1 MKKDWKKIAVS
12 AVAIAL
18 GTSMLGA
25 CGSSSTSESSD
36 AASASGAVSGNS
48 ASGSASGDDLKI
60 QVILNTLS
68 SEYWG
73 YVQAGAE
80 AYGDENQGVSVEV
93 VGPPSETSYDE
104 QANMIETAVGS
115 GKYDGLV
122 ISALQPDTV
131 ATKVADSDIPIVAVN
146 TPIDNCDKVI
156 SFVGTG
162 NVEAAAE
169 GGKAAVEAAKKAG
182 WSDIKAIEIAGPQ
195 GDVTVEQRYEG
206 FKKGVEEAG
215 GEFLDNEVQYA
226 DSVADKAVNSME
238 AIMQTHPEGVAVI
251 VCHNDDMAMAAA
263 RTAKGNEAYKNTIFC
278 GFDGIQSACEAILSG
293 DETMSVAQDA
303 YGMGYKSVEA
313 CVKAI
318 RGESVE
324 QNIDTGCEI
333 ITSENAQERLDT
345 LKGYLAK

>member
-1 MKKDWKKIAVS
+1 MGAT
-12 AVAIAL
+12 IAL
-18 GTSMLGA
+18 TTAAAMLGA
-25 CGSSSTSESSD
+25 CGSSGSESSESTG
-36 AASASGAVSGNS
+36 ASAESTVSGS
-48 ASGSASGDDLKI
+48 TAPAGTADGDIKV

-80 AYGDENQGVSVEV
+80 AYGDEHEGVSVEV

-146 TPIDNCDKVI
+146 TPIENSDKVI

-169 GGKAAVEAAKKAG
+169 GGKAAVEAAKEAG
-182 WSDIKAIEIAGPQ
+182 WTDIKAIEIAGPQ

-206 FKKGVEEAG
+206 FKKGVTEAG
-215 GEFLDNEVQYA
+215 GEFLDDEVQYA

-251 VCHNDDMAMAAA
+251 LCHNDDMAMAAA
-263 RTAKGNEAYKNTIFC
+263 RTAKDNDAYKNTIFC

-303 YGMGYKSVEA
+303 YGMGYKSVET
-313 CVKAI
+313 CVQAI
-318 RGESVE
+318 NGETVE
-324 QNIDTGCEI
+324 ENIDTGCEI

-345 LKGYLAK
+345 LKGYLGE

>member
-1 MKKDWKKIAVS
+1 M
-12 AVAIAL
+12 AITLAA
-18 GTSMLGA
+18 SMLGA
-25 CGSSSTSESSD
+25 CGSSSSDGSSESTS
-36 AASASGAVSGNS
+36 SV
-48 ASGSASGDDLKI
+48 ASGSTASGNASGSELKI

-68 SEYWG
+68 SEYWS

-80 AYGDENQGVSVEV
+80 AYGEENEGVSVEV

-115 GKYDGLV
+115 GEYDGLV

-131 ATKVADSDIPIVAVN
+131 ATKVADADIPIIAVN
-146 TPIDNCDKVI
+146 TPIDNCDKII

-169 GGKAAVEAAKKAG
+169 GGKAAVEAAKEAG
-182 WSDIKAIEIAGPQ
+182 WTDIKAIEIAGPQ
-195 GDVTVEQRYEG
+195 GDVTVEQRLEG
-206 FKKGVEEAG
+206 FQKGVEEAG
-215 GEFLDNEVQYA
+215 GEFLADEVQYA

-263 RTAKGNEAYKNTIFC
+263 RTAKGNAAYENTIFC
-278 GFDGIQSACEAILSG
+278 GFDGIQSACEAIISG

-318 RGESVE
+318 NGESVE
-324 QNIDTGCEI
+324 ENIDTGCEI
-333 ITSENAQERLDT
+333 ITSENAQEHLDE
-345 LKGYLAK
+345 LKGYLSE